1 MRADGRPHV
10 APIWFDLNDDV
21 LIFTTG
27 ENTVKARNMRRD
39 PRVSF
44 CIDEEEPPFPLRRD
58 RRHPELSAGD
68 PDLLYWATPA
78 SAAAIWVQTG
88 PMSTAVATRW
98 RASCW
103 CGSPRRRSS
112 PTRTSLI
119 DMLLSWYAMIS
130 LMERRQEDNGGNHGL
145 NDLAHRLREAVSR
158 PLDDWRE
165 VYEGSHPWIW
175 RLARDVRGCRRP
187 ALTPGAPLC

>member
-1 MRADGRPHV
+1 MVGDKSEAIFLLDRELASAGRKTSRTAEDPRARTAVLATVRADGRPHV

-39 PRVSF
+39 PRRQLL
-44 CIDEEEPPFPLRRD
+44 IDEEEPPTSSRSKAPRTECRGSGPSSG
-58 RRHPELSAGD
+58 R
-68 PDLLYWATPA
+68 PA

-119 DMLLSWYAMIS
+119 DMLLVGT
-130 LMERRQEDNGGNHGL
+130 L
-145 NDLAHRLREAVSR
+145 
-158 PLDDWRE
+158 
-165 VYEGSHPWIW
+165 
-175 RLARDVRGCRRP
+175 
-187 ALTPGAPLC
+187 